1 MQVLTASLKGRLLQG
16 RSAGGEVW
24 RRSATEL
31 GEVGVGVALRASWST
46 ARLGV
51 TLWMRCRGQG
61 ELKNTDD
68 VEIAVAE
75 VFTGGGPPGGNPA
88 LCGRSSGRIGLG
100 DSPAALRSFC
110 AIRGGQWCGGEVRTR
125 RRGALLRR
133 SCGEAVARVAAA
145 GWEEEE
151 RLGSLL

>member
-1 MQVLTASLKGRLLQG
+1 MLTEGLKGKMLQG
-16 RSAGGEVW
+16 RSADGEIW

-31 GEVGVGVALRASWST
+31 GEVGVGVALRASWSHCQAQRAPVDALQVSGRT
-46 ARLGV
+46 EEHR
-51 TLWMRCRGQG
+51 RRG
-61 ELKNTDD
+61 
-68 VEIAVAE
+68 IAVAE

-100 DSPAALRSFC
+100 DSPAVLRIFY
-110 AIRGGQWCGGEVRTR
+110 ATRGGLWCGGEVTTW